1 MLKAAAL
8 NGVALGGLG
17 MLYMYIIYIFIL
29 DYIIY
34 YIYMYADTCITFA
47 CGGQAGW
54 MRRPWFWRRR
64 LECKSTLHRSHAC

>member
-17 MLYMYIIYIFIL
+17 MLYMYIIYIFIRL
-29 DYIIY
+29 YYIIY
-34 YIYMYADTCITFA
+34 NADTCIAFA